1 MKNKVKKK
9 PTAKEMASAIIEI
22 NSKTN
27 ELYKVAKDLDG
38 ILGLYI
44 EMKGD
49 KDKFNV
55 FLKEKHEEYERKMKE
70 ENDKKPNGRAD
81 KEDIPAN
88 PNNTGSRT
96 KGVRKESW

>member
-1 MKNKVKKK
+1 MKNRVKKK

-22 NSKTN
+22 NGKTN
-27 ELYKVAKDLDG
+27 ELYKVLKDIDG

-70 ENDKKPNGRAD
+70 ENDKKANGKAD
-81 KEDIPAN
+81 NLNLQGDTDGE
-88 PNNTGSRT
+88 GSRAE
-96 KGVRKESW
+96 GIRQESK

>member
-22 NSKTN
+22 NGKTN
-27 ELYKVAKDLDG
+27 ELYKVLKDIDG

-70 ENDKKPNGRAD
+70 ENDKKANGKAD

-88 PNNTGSRT
+88 PDNKRSGTEGI
-96 KGVRKESW
+96 RKES

>member
-1 MKNKVKKK
+1 MKNNVRKK

-22 NSKTN
+22 NGKTN
-27 ELYKVAKDLDG
+27 ELYKVLKDIDG

-55 FLKEKHEEYERKMKE
+55 FLKEKHEEHERKMKE
-70 ENDKKPNGRAD
+70 ENDKKANGKAD
-81 KEDIPAN
+81 KKDIPAN
-88 PNNTGSRT
+88 PDNTGSGT
-96 KGVRKESW
+96 EGIRKES

>member
-1 MKNKVKKK
+1 MKNKVRKK
-9 PTAKEMASAIIEI
+9 PTAREMASAIIEI
-22 NSKTN
+22 NGKTN
-27 ELYKVAKDLDG
+27 ELYKVLKDLDG

-55 FLKEKHEEYERKMKE
+55 FLKEKHEKYKRKMKE
-70 ENDKKPNGRAD
+70 ENDKKPNGKAD

-88 PNNTGSRT
+88 PDNTRSGTER
-96 KGVRKESW
+96 VRKES